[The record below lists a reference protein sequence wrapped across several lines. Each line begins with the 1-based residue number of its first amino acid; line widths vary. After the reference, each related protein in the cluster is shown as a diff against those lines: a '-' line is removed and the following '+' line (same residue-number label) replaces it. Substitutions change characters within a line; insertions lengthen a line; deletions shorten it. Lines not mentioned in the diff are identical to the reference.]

1 MKAPEKKPMQMERKL
16 FIADELFKIIQTETS
31 KPKDPMRFFREK
43 PITRVV
49 EDGIVL
55 AIDWRSRI
63 IDRKTEP
70 KCFQLIVSRIHCCT
84 LWEEEN
90 IIYGSNDDS
99 VEIVSQGIVTD
110 VLALLLLR
118 LKDLPLLAEK
128 GVLKQVITLE
138 SILSRDWMDALF
150 RRGWVYQFDS
160 RNGCMDLKIESV
172 RAMTNYPEYR
182 DLIRTAPAEL
192 TRKDA
197 LDYHMADIVR
207 VFRSTIG
214 GRTADPAEIAKFLA
228 KVAKVEMETA
238 LAAVASYDEPQPAE
252 DFDY

>member
-1 MKAPEKKPMQMERKL
+1 MMKAPEKKHMQMERKL
-16 FIADELFKIIQTETS
+16 FIADELLKTIQTEAF

-43 PITRVV
+43 PFTRVV
-49 EDGIVL
+49 EDGIVV
-55 AIDWRSRI
+55 AIDWKSRI

-90 IIYGSNDDS
+90 IINGVEDDS
-99 VEIVSQGIVTD
+99 IVPQGIVTD
-110 VLALLLLR
+110 VLSLLLLR
-118 LKDLPLLAEK
+118 LKDLPILAEK

-160 RNGCMDLKIESV
+160 RNECMDLKIESV

-182 DLIRTAPAEL
+182 DLIRTAPAQL
-192 TRKDA
+192 TRNDA